1 MNTLAPYVRTKIR
14 NKIVLEI
21 EHTNYSV
28 PNTWFY
34 SVKSSEKYLKKYVV
48 LLLGDQKISFYP
60 LIILNIWL
68 VSLKLLNILSVSQ

>member
-21 EHTNYSV
+21 EHTNY
-28 PNTWFY
+28 TWFY

-60 LIILNIWL
+60 LIILNIWSM
-68 VSLKLLNILSVSQ
+68 SLKLLNILSVSQ